1 MSSPRET
8 VWSICNN
15 SARKLKKFKIQR
27 LLVLICHLQSVRSQ
41 TFAKEIT

>member
-15 SARKLKKFKIQR
+15 SARKLKNKEEVVKTE
-27 LLVLICHLQSVRSQ
+27 LLDQ
-41 TFAKEIT
+41 